1 MHKALFF
8 SFSILFTSL
17 FISKK
22 YSEDS
27 NNNGVSKRELKEEEM
42 TKLLLLFRITKKKF
56 SLLQIYFLKKID
68 YELFISEK
76 DFSDYNEL
84 LILKSKV
91 KKEEKE
97 LKGKELEKQSMLKLI
112 TPPKISTKDDIE
124 EKKLMKKKF

>member
-1 MHKALFF
+1 VHKALFF